1 MSLLWVAVLALS
13 AAPSEGVSPV
23 GSVAPCH
30 VAEPSKAPLRSG
42 RELEEAARAALRH
55 WARVGDKEADTAAR
69 EFLVLYKEL
78 QQDTRLARSQ
88 REELRVKV
96 RSRLAL
102 LAQQIAKR
110 DSQETRVAKGGAKS
124 VRIAQDA
131 KVLGQAG
138 GGFGMQGGAGQA
150 VQGGAG
156 GAVNDDAGEDLV
168 ALIQQTIAPKTWE
181 ANGGPGTISYWRTQ
195 RAIVARTTQ
204 DVHEEIS
211 DVLEQ
216 LNRASH

>member
-1 MSLLWVAVLALS
+1 MSLLWIAVLALS
-13 AAPSEGVSPV
+13 ASPSEGVAPV
-23 GSVAPCH
+23 DSVTPSQSRS
-30 VAEPSKAPLRSG
+30 AEPLASPRTG

-55 WARVGDKEADTAAR
+55 WAGVSDKQADTAAR
-69 EFLVLYKEL
+69 EFVVLYKEL

-88 REELRVKV
+88 REEVRVKV
-96 RSRLAL
+96 RSRLSL

-110 DSQETRVAKGGAKS
+110 NSQETRVSKSEAKS
-124 VRIAQDA
+124 VRVGQDT
-131 KVLGQAG
+131 KVLAQAG
-138 GGFGMQGGAGQA
+138 AGFGMGGAGPA
-150 VQGGAG
+150 AQGGG
-156 GAVNDDAGEDLV
+156 GVANDDAGEDLV

-216 LNRASH
+216 LNRAGH